1 MLESISIRERF
12 MEEIGKLLKAL
23 SPEEKAALVSGTDF
37 MYTNPVPRLDIPSI
51 RTSDGPH
58 GLRVQNNSGDNGVTG
73 SEPSTCFPTAVAI
86 ASSWNPENAYNMGKA
101 MADEAKHY
109 GINVILGPG
118 ANIKRNPLGGR
129 NFEYFSED
137 PILSG
142 KMAAGEIEG
151 IEESGIGVSL
161 KHFAAN
167 NSENYRFMGNSIVDK
182 RSLEEIY
189 LKSFEIA
196 VKEGKPETLMCA
208 YNRINGEYC
217 CQNRF
222 LLTDTLRTEWGFDG
236 LVMSDWGATHDRV
249 KMLEAGLDLEMP
261 GDTTICRKW
270 IMDGLKD
277 GSLKEETLDKAV
289 CNVLKLVAMHDGQE
303 KKEADF
309 AANSKLAE
317 QIALDSAVLLK
328 NDGTLPLSKEK
339 RCLIVGELFEKMRY
353 QGAGSSMINPFK
365 LVTPKEAFDEAG
377 INYAYIKG
385 YKENRLEGDDSLLE
399 EVEAQAKNFDVIL
412 AFIGLTDY
420 VESEGAD
427 RESMSLPQNQLDLMK
442 ALCGMGK
449 KVVAVLYGGS
459 PFGLPFLD
467 NVQAVLNMYLPG
479 ECGGEATRKLLY
491 GEANPSGKLAETWPC
506 SYEDVPYGSA
516 FGKEEREIYK
526 ESIFVGYRYYQKVRK
541 SVAFPFGYG
550 LSYTKFSYSHL
561 SMKETEKDVTLTFKV
576 SNVGAC
582 YGGEVAQVYVS
593 VSNSNLYREV
603 KSLKGFKKVYLEQ
616 GETKEV
622 EIAINKEELRYFDI
636 KEDRFV
642 LENAKYNFLISS
654 SSEKVELE
662 GSLNLTGEK
671 MPSPYSNEINEL
683 YSTNPSK
690 VSDADFESMS
700 GLKIPPKHEAKPITL
715 DSRFS
720 DLGHTSMGKILFNA
734 VTGFAKKDMKRAQ
747 KLPEG
752 SEKDNKI
759 KGALFLKR
767 ILESNSLI
775 TLSMSA
781 GKNLPYNFAQ
791 GFVDLSNGHIFK
803 GIKDFCGKVK
813 APELPKNIK

>member
-1 MLESISIRERF
+1 MLQSMQIREHF
-12 MEEIGKLLKAL
+12 MEEIEKLLKAL

-37 MYTNPVPRLDIPSI
+37 MYTNPVPRLGIPSI

-73 SEPSTCFPTAVAI
+73 SEPSTCFPTAVAT
-86 ASSWNPENAYNMGKA
+86 ASSWNPENTYKMGKA

-109 GINVILGPG
+109 GVHVILGPG
-118 ANIKRNPLGGR
+118 ANIKRNPLAGR

-137 PILSG
+137 PFLSG
-142 KMAAGEIEG
+142 KMAAGEIKG
-151 IEESGIGVSL
+151 IEENGVSACL

-167 NSENYRFMGNSIVDK
+167 NSENYRFMGNSILDK
-182 RSLEEIY
+182 RALEEIY

-208 YNRINGEYC
+208 YNRLNGEYC
-217 CQNRF
+217 CQNKF
-222 LLTDTLRTEWGFDG
+222 LLTDTLRNDWGFDG
-236 LVMSDWGATHDRV
+236 LVMSDWGATHARI

-270 IMDGLKD
+270 IVDGLKD
-277 GSLKEETLDKAV
+277 GSLKEEDLDKAV
-289 CNVLKLVAMHDGQE
+289 SNVLKLVAKHEGQE
-303 KKEADF
+303 KKETDF
-309 AANSKLAE
+309 AANSNLAE
-317 QIALDSAVLLK
+317 EIAVDSAVLLK
-328 NDGTLPLSKEK
+328 NDGTLPLSKGK
-339 RCLIVGELFEKMRY
+339 RYLVVGELFEKMRY
-353 QGAGSSMINPFK
+353 QGAGSSMITPFK
-365 LVTPKEAFDEAG
+365 LVTPKDAFDEAG
-377 INYAYIKG
+377 INYVYIKG
-385 YKENRLEGDDSLLE
+385 YKENRLESDASLLE
-399 EVEAQAKNFDVIL
+399 EVKAQAKDFDTIL

-427 RESMSLPQNQLDLMK
+427 RENMSLPQNQLDLMK
-442 ALCGMGK
+442 TLCGMGK

-459 PFGLPFLD
+459 PFELPFLD
-467 NVQAVLNMYLPG
+467 NVQAILNMYLPG

-491 GEANPSGKLAETWPC
+491 GEANPSGKLAETWPL
-506 SYEDVPYGSA
+506 SYKDVPYGDA

-526 ESIFVGYRYYQKVRK
+526 ESIFVGYRYYQKARK
-541 SVAFPFGYG
+541 NVAFPFGYG
-550 LSYTKFSYSHL
+550 LSYTKFRYSDL
-561 SMKETEKDVTLTFKV
+561 SIKETEDDVALTFKV
-576 SNVGAC
+576 SNVGPC
-582 YGGEVAQVYVS
+582 YGGEIAQVYVS
-593 VSNSNLYREV
+593 VSDSNLYREE
-603 KSLKGFKKVYLEQ
+603 KSLKGFKKVYLNP

-622 EIAINKEELRYFDI
+622 EIVISKNDLRYFNV
-636 KEDRFV
+636 KEGRFV
-642 LENAKYNFLISS
+642 LESGKYSFLVSS

-662 GSLNLTGEK
+662 GSLNLRGEK
-671 MPSPYSNEINEL
+671 LPSPYSSEINEL
-683 YSTNPSK
+683 YSSNLSK
-690 VSDADFESMS
+690 ASDKDFETMS
-700 GLKIPPKHEAKPITL
+700 GLKIPPKHEIKPITL

-720 DLGHTSMGKILFNA
+720 DLNHTFMGKILFNA
-734 VTGFAKKDMKRAQ
+734 VIGVAKKDMKKAR

-781 GKNLPYNFAQ
+781 GKSLPYNFAK
-791 GFVDLSNGHIFK
+791 GFMDLSNGHIIK